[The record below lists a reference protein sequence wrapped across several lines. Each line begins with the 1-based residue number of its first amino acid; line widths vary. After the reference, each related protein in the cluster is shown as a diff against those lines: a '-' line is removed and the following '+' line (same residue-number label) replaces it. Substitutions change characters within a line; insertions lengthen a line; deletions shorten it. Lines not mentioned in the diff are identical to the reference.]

1 MDFPRFPHRGLL
13 IDTSRHYLPVK
24 TIIRILDAMSYSKMN
39 VLHWH
44 IVDDQSFPYQS
55 TVFPTLRSVHIAVG
69 LIHLRLAN
77 YSSALMHH
85 IHIYLQ

>member
-1 MDFPRFPHRGLL
+1 MDFPRFSHRGLL

-24 TIIRILDAMSYSKMN
+24 TIMKIIEAMAYSKLN

-55 TVFPTLRSVHIAVG
+55 STFPS
-69 LIHLRLAN
+69 LRLITDLTFSMN
-77 YSSALMHH
+77 YIL
-85 IHIYLQ
+85 